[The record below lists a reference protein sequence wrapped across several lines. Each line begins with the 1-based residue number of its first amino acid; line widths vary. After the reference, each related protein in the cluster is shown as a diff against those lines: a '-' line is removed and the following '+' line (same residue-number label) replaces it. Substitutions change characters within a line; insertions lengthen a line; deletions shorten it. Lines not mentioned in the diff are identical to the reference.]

1 MHVITTV
8 AEMQA
13 IARTAR
19 VLGQT
24 IGCVPTMGA
33 LHAGHG
39 SLIEASAAA
48 HAVTITSVFVN
59 PTQFGPTEDFDSY
72 PRMLEADIATIERCG
87 GTHVFAPSIAE
98 MYPGGYTTT
107 IHVDGVTEVLEGAH
121 RPGHFDGVAT
131 VVCKLLMA
139 MQPNEAFFGQKDY
152 QQTLVVRRM
161 VADLLLP
168 VTISVRPTVREQNG
182 LAMSSRNAYLSAEER
197 HRAAV
202 LYRALQSAA
211 DVVRLATQSVSR
223 HAIEDAMLRE
233 LRTVEELTV
242 GYAVAVDADTLL
254 ASETYS
260 TGDRL
265 ALLIAGTLGT
275 TRLIDNMLV
284 TV

>member
-1 MHVITTV
+1 MQVISTV
-8 AEMQA
+8 AEMQQV
-13 IARTAR
+13 ARRAR
-19 VLGQT
+19 QLGQT

-39 SLIEASAAA
+39 SLIAASAAV
-48 HAVTITSVFVN
+48 HAVTVTSVFVN

-72 PRMLEADIATIERCG
+72 PRMLDADIATIERCG

-98 MYPGGYTTT
+98 MYPGGYTTK
-107 IHVDGVTEVLEGAH
+107 IRLDGVTEVLEGAH

-139 MQPNEAFFGQKDY
+139 MQPDEAFFGQKDY
-152 QQTLVVRRM
+152 QQTLVVRRL
-161 VADLLLP
+161 VEDLLIP
-168 VTISVRPTVREQNG
+168 VTMTVAPTVREANG

-202 LYRALQSAA
+202 LYRALSSAA
-211 DVVRLATQSVSR
+211 DIVTAADQDVSR

-233 LRTVEELTV
+233 LHTVEDFSV

-254 ASETYS
+254 PADTYHP
-260 TGDRL
+260 GDRL

-275 TRLIDNMLV
+275 TRLIDNVLV